1 MKWQRP
7 ALLWTAVLAAGL
19 GLWAGH
25 RLAPAPTAREAMPG
39 ASVVAAAPALQ
50 VGDSLPALS
59 LPDLE
64 GRPLDL
70 RQHAAG
76 RPLLINVW
84 ASWCA
89 PCVEEMPEL
98 ARFAATQGDNGVQ
111 VLGLALDTADGVR
124 GFLQR
129 IPVTIPADTPAG
141 IFSIKVADGK
151 QMQETSSIHQF
162 VPRSL
167 GDLFAPAYAAGAPCT
182 ESSRRTPP
190 RPRFRGG
197 IVFP

>member
-1 MKWQRP
+1 M
-7 ALLWTAVLAAGL
+7 
-19 GLWAGH
+19 
-25 RLAPAPTAREAMPG
+25 
-39 ASVVAAAPALQ
+39 AAAPALQ

-129 IPVTIPADTPAG
+129 IPVDYPIVVETPGPRDASVQLG
-141 IFSIKVADGK
+141 NTQGLLPYSVLFDAQGRRVKAKLGPFAHGEIDGWAK
-151 QMQETSSIHQF
+151 
-162 VPRSL
+162 
-167 GDLFAPAYAAGAPCT
+167 
-182 ESSRRTPP
+182 
-190 RPRFRGG
+190 
-197 IVFP
+197 

>member
-25 RLAPAPTAREAMPG
+25 RLSPG
-39 ASVVAAAPALQ
+39 PMASATSPAAPAKPSLQ
-50 VGDSLPALS
+50 AGDPMPALS

-64 GRPLDL
+64 GRALDL
-70 RQHAAG
+70 RQHFAG

-98 ARFAATQGDNGVQ
+98 ARFARLQGSDGVQ
-111 VLGLALDTADGVR
+111 VLGLALDTPEDVR

-129 IPVTIPADTPAG
+129 VPVDYPIVIETPGPRDASVQLG
-141 IFSIKVADGK
+141 NAQGLLPYSVLFDAQGRMVKAKLGPFAHGEIDGWVK
-151 QMQETSSIHQF
+151 
-162 VPRSL
+162 
-167 GDLFAPAYAAGAPCT
+167 
-182 ESSRRTPP
+182 
-190 RPRFRGG
+190 
-197 IVFP
+197 

>member
-25 RLAPAPTAREAMPG
+25 RLAPASAVTA
-39 ASVVAAAPALQ
+39 ASPDASAAAPAAPALK
-50 VGDSLPALS
+50 VGDPLPALS

-64 GRPLDL
+64 GQPQDL
-70 RQHAAG
+70 RQRFAG
-76 RPLLINVW
+76 RPLLVNVW

-98 ARFAATQGDNGVQ
+98 ARFAHAQGDNGVQ
-111 VLGLALDTADGVR
+111 VLGLALDTPEDVR

-129 IPVTIPADTPAG
+129 VPVDYPIVIETPG
-141 IFSIKVADGK
+141 
-151 QMQETSSIHQF
+151 
-162 VPRSL
+162 PRDASVQL
-167 GDLFAPAYAAGAPCT
+167 GNTQGLLPYSVLFDAQGRLVKAKLGPFAHG
-182 ESSRRTPP
+182 EIDSW
-190 RPRFRGG
+190 
-197 IVFP
+197 VK

>member
-25 RLAPAPTAREAMPG
+25 RLAPAPTAPEAMPG

-129 IPVTIPADTPAG
+129 IPVDYPIVVETPGPRDASVQLG
-141 IFSIKVADGK
+141 NTQGLLPYSVLFDAQGRRVKAKLGPFAHGEIDGRAK
-151 QMQETSSIHQF
+151 
-162 VPRSL
+162 
-167 GDLFAPAYAAGAPCT
+167 
-182 ESSRRTPP
+182 
-190 RPRFRGG
+190 
-197 IVFP
+197 

>member
-1 MKWQRP
+1 M
-7 ALLWTAVLAAGL
+7 
-19 GLWAGH
+19 
-25 RLAPAPTAREAMPG
+25 
-39 ASVVAAAPALQ
+39 AAAPALR

-129 IPVTIPADTPAG
+129 IPVDYPIVVETPGPRDASVQLG
-141 IFSIKVADGK
+141 NTQGLLPYSVLFDAQGRLVKAKLGPFAHGEIDGWAK
-151 QMQETSSIHQF
+151 
-162 VPRSL
+162 
-167 GDLFAPAYAAGAPCT
+167 
-182 ESSRRTPP
+182 
-190 RPRFRGG
+190 
-197 IVFP
+197 

>member
-25 RLAPAPTAREAMPG
+25 RLAPAPAAPEAMP
-39 ASVVAAAPALQ
+39 AAPAVAAAAPALQ

-59 LPDLE
+59 LPDLD

-98 ARFAATQGDNGVQ
+98 ARFAHAQGDNGVQ
-111 VLGLALDTADGVR
+111 VLGLALDTPEDVR

-129 IPVTIPADTPAG
+129 VPVDYPIVIETPGPRDASVQLG
-141 IFSIKVADGK
+141 NTQGLLPYSVLFDAQGRMVKAKLGPFAHGEIDGWVK
-151 QMQETSSIHQF
+151 
-162 VPRSL
+162 
-167 GDLFAPAYAAGAPCT
+167 
-182 ESSRRTPP
+182 
-190 RPRFRGG
+190 
-197 IVFP
+197 

>member
-25 RLAPAPTAREAMPG
+25 RLAPAPAAPEAVSAAP
-39 ASVVAAAPALQ
+39 AVAAAVPALQ

-64 GRPLDL
+64 GQPLDL

-98 ARFAATQGDNGVQ
+98 ARFARGQADNGVQ
-111 VLGLALDTADGVR
+111 VLGLALDSPGDVR

-129 IPVTIPADTPAG
+129 VPVGYPIVIETPG
-141 IFSIKVADGK
+141 
-151 QMQETSSIHQF
+151 
-162 VPRSL
+162 PRDASVQL
-167 GDLFAPAYAAGAPCT
+167 GNTQGLLPYSVLFDAQGRLVKAKLGPFEHGEIENWVREEPAPAL
-182 ESSRRTPP
+182 
-190 RPRFRGG
+190 
-197 IVFP
+197 VD

>member
-25 RLAPAPTAREAMPG
+25 RLSPGPSAPVAPATASTATAVKPT
-39 ASVVAAAPALQ
+39 LQ
-50 VGDSLPALS
+50 VGDQLPALT
-59 LPDLE
+59 LPDLA
-64 GRPLDL
+64 GQPLDL
-70 RQHAAG
+70 RDRFAG

-98 ARFAATQGDNGVQ
+98 ARFADAQGDTGVQ
-111 VLGLALDTADGVR
+111 VLGLALDTADDVR

-129 IPVTIPADTPAG
+129 VPVDYPIVVETPGPRDASVQLG
-141 IFSIKVADGK
+141 NTQGLLPYSVLFDAQGRMVKVKLGPFAHGEIDGWVK
-151 QMQETSSIHQF
+151 
-162 VPRSL
+162 
-167 GDLFAPAYAAGAPCT
+167 
-182 ESSRRTPP
+182 
-190 RPRFRGG
+190 
-197 IVFP
+197 

>member
-25 RLAPAPTAREAMPG
+25 RLAPAP
-39 ASVVAAAPALQ
+39 AAAVMPPATPTQPSLQ
-50 VGDSLPALS
+50 AGDPMPALS

-64 GRPLDL
+64 GRVLDL
-70 RQHAAG
+70 RQRFAG

-98 ARFAATQGDNGVQ
+98 ARFAQVQGDNGVQ
-111 VLGLALDTADGVR
+111 VLGLALDTREDVR
-124 GFLQR
+124 RFLQQV
-129 IPVTIPADTPAG
+129 PVEYPIVIETPGPRDASVQLGNAKGLLPYSVLFDAQGRMVRAKLGPFAHGEIEHWAG
-141 IFSIKVADGK
+141 N
-151 QMQETSSIHQF
+151 E
-162 VPRSL
+162 P
-167 GDLFAPAYAAGAPCT
+167 APAHAD
-182 ESSRRTPP
+182 
-190 RPRFRGG
+190 
-197 IVFP
+197 